1 MVLQSPAE
9 DRSAGSLKQVTK

>member
-9 DRSAGSLKQVTK
+9 DGSAGSLKKVTK